1 MAELRGASERKKEK
15 EGGGMASSGVSWSQ
29 VASKTGPPHAT
40 ATSTRLSSSSMP
52 ISSVSY
58 RNVASVDNAAG
69 TEPPRPAH
77 AGARKGNGGSATA
90 ASSNDKPTFEMC
102 LQNAHLSVPDER
114 TGNVKCLVCSKAFNS
129 YRCARDRSIPRRCR
143 GDMQSRRSH

>member
-1 MAELRGASERKKEK
+1 VAELRGASEREKERKKEK

-29 VASKTGPPHAT
+29 VASKTGPPHAS
-40 ATSTRLSSSSMP
+40 AASTRLSSSSMP

-58 RNVASVDNAAG
+58 RSVASVDNAAG
-69 TEPPRPAH
+69 TAH

-90 ASSNDKPTFEMC
+90 ALPNDKPTFEMC

-114 TGNVKCLVCSKAFNS
+114 TGNVRCLVCSKAFNS
-129 YRCARDRSIPRRCR
+129 YRCARDRSILRRCR